1 MVCIKRWTY
10 LLPLE
15 LLCGLLLWN
24 LYKFAIRRT
33 LTRYGT
39 GFSHGFFWAWL
50 ATMFACISICWILSI
65 TVQRLENKTDKTT
78 HSLLIS
84 IENPPHLW
92 VKQKLGHDPPIKLMT
107 FQTNH
112 QETMTTDC
120 GMKEIGASNEKNRIK
135 LKGHV
140 KNSNNLSYVQL
151 PSTVTCMAVSINNI
165 PYSSD

>member
-1 MVCIKRWTY
+1 MNISAPFGATVSDYCSGISTSSPSDELSQAMALVFPMDFFGPDWPPC
-10 LLPLE
+10 LLDAVVLVSPSA
-15 LLCGLLLWN
+15 G
-24 LYKFAIRRT
+24 
-33 LTRYGT
+33 
-39 GFSHGFFWAWL
+39 S
-50 ATMFACISICWILSI
+50 SPSLSKGWKI
-65 TVQRLENKTDKTT
+65 TQINH

-92 VKQKLGHDPPIKLMT
+92 VKQKLEHDLPIKLMA

-120 GMKEIGASNEKNRIK
+120 GLKEIGTLNEKNRIK

-140 KNSNNLSYVQL
+140 KNSNNLSYVRL